1 MMKIITQA
9 TTVVPLLV
17 FFSVQP
23 VLANDPRRC
32 NAGDFEFCLDGV
44 TSAVT
49 SPDLV
54 RVTGARH
61 ADVLLDRERERDDT
75 RGIAFKDEE
84 GRMVSGVM
92 AGDLLGSGWGI
103 WASYSFSDFESR
115 NRIAPYDGDIHSVL
129 FGIDR
134 LFADRLVLGLAG
146 GYETTHT
153 DTFYNAGGQK
163 TDGVT
168 VAPYAAFL
176 INEYFSIDASGGY
189 SWLNNKTNRVHP
201 GSFARLAADFDS
213 GRWFAMTNLNAV
225 YTTGNWTLGGRTGF
239 LYAKENQEGY
249 TETGGV
255 GARTVDRRKVSIAQY
270 IVGADIGYAFGAFE
284 PYALFNYRYDI
295 SSRDGRDA
303 GGLPDATGATRAD
316 DRDEFEVGVGV
327 RYFGRQG
334 LSGGVEWFKTLGRK
348 QFDNH
353 SVMATLRFDF

>member
-1 MMKIITQA
+1 MTRINI
-9 TTVVPLLV
+9 LLSAALMAV
-17 FFSVQP
+17 FSVQT

-32 NAGDFEFCLDGV
+32 NAGEFEFCLDGV

-54 RVTGARH
+54 RVTGARQ
-61 ADVLLDRERERDDT
+61 AEVLQDRERERDD
-75 RGIAFKDEE
+75 RGIALRDSD
-84 GRMVSGVM
+84 GRLISGM
-92 AGDLLGSGWGI
+92 TAGDWLGSGWGV
-103 WASYSFSDFESR
+103 WASYAYSDFESR
-115 NRIAPYDGDIHSVL
+115 NRIAPYDGDTHSLL
-129 FGIDR
+129 FGVDR

-146 GYETTHT
+146 GYESTHT

-163 TDGVT
+163 TDGFT

-176 INEYFSIDASGGY
+176 INQYFSIDASGGY
-189 SWLNNKTNRVHP
+189 TWLNNNTDRVHP

-225 YTTGNWTLGGRTGF
+225 YTTGHWVFGGRTGF
-239 LYAKENQEGY
+239 LYAEETQDGY

-255 GARTVDRRKVSIAQY
+255 GARTVDKRLVSVAQFV
-270 IVGADIGYAFGAFE
+270 VGGDIGYMVGAFE

-295 SSRDGRDA
+295 SRRDGSHA
-303 GGLPDATGATRAD
+303 GGLPDATGATRSS

-334 LSGGVEWFKTLGRK
+334 LSGGVEWFKTLGRS
-348 QFDNH
+348 QFDHH
-353 SVMATLRFDF
+353 SVMASLRYDF